1 MIFSKIKSALVV
13 GVVGVA
19 TLTSCGPDQVGP
31 DLVSA
36 SGDFKKD
43 IELDLI
49 FGGISSPKVDFFQD
63 DNSHFESTNFSEKV
77 SWNLYVKGLSS
88 GAQVNFSGLS
98 DKIDNTNSLWQY
110 GKTSTVQFFQSG
122 EKFVGELHIAGLDT
136 VFTSDTLHFSND
148 YNWNLRT
155 INGVKHVVLETFE
168 LNQNAQGLAAT
179 SPDAND
185 NNVVISV
192 SDVKRVSGRKSLEM
206 KGEDANGNGWL
217 GDINHERLVE
227 LSAANDVAS
236 LPIDSGVNPDDLYLN
251 IYVYG
256 DPSFSNTAVEIKVYE
271 NDAPE
276 MINRDTLLN
285 FANDAAQLLTA
296 DYQAVSDAWI
306 YDIQVNWEGWKL
318 VSIPYSSFRAA
329 NSLTKG
335 GGGNRIKESWRIT
348 AVAVSILSFPTS
360 GKEVGTYVDF
370 LTMSQY
376 GKPQY

>member
-1 MIFSKIKSALVV
+1 MIFSKIKSALVA
-13 GVVGVA
+13 GVVGA
-19 TLTSCGPDQVGP
+19 TVLTSCGPDQVGP

-36 SGDFKKD
+36 SSDFEKD
-43 IELDLI
+43 IELD
-49 FGGISSPKVDFFQD
+49 FMFQGVEKSFVNFFLD
-63 DNSHFESTNFSEKV
+63 DEAYFQSTTFSEKV
-77 SWNLYVKGLSS
+77 SWNLYLKGLSS
-88 GAQVNFSGLS
+88 GAQTKFSGLGN
-98 DKIDNTNSLWQY
+98 KIDNSNSLWQY
-110 GKTSTVQFFQSG
+110 GKTSTVQFFQKG
-122 EKFVGELHIAGLDT
+122 EDFVAELHIAGLDT
-136 VFTSDTLHFSND
+136 VFTSDTLYFSND
-148 YNWNLRT
+148 YNWNQRT
-155 INGVKHVVLETFE
+155 VNGVKHIVVEQFE
-168 LNQNAQGLAAT
+168 VNQNAQGLGAT

-185 NNVVISV
+185 QDVVISV
-192 SDVKRVSGRKSLEM
+192 SDVERVSGQKSLQM
-206 KGEDANGNGWL
+206 QGTDANGNGWL

-236 LPIDSGVNPDDLYLN
+236 LPIDSGLNPDKLFFN
-251 IYVYG
+251 AYVFG
-256 DPSFSNTAVEIKVYE
+256 DPNYTNTAVEIKVYE

-285 FANDAAQLLTA
+285 FANDPGKSLTA

-306 YDIQVNWEGWKL
+306 YDIQVNWKGWKL

-335 GGGNRIKESWRIT
+335 GGGNRLKESWRIT

-370 LTMSQY
+370 LTITEN